1 MKKVRNLFL
10 VLILGLLI
18 VSCNNQQPEITDHA
32 NQEDKD
38 PNENGGSNTELDKAF
53 LDEWMASAEGVED
66 GDSSTGKW
74 LKSLEVD
81 KEDDSSAELN
91 QEDDSLTELNQEDE
105 QTQESWLTEPLA
117 ERPSAVWLEKQQEY
131 AGFIYRLFLQNPQ
144 EAVWGPDGYL
154 YVADGGGRHIV
165 RIAQDGTMDDLGIW
179 KTNKYMQE
187 FGPNALAFDS
197 AGNLYFNTGS
207 FLFRLNT
214 DGSIEKL
221 FNDQGGMIRSITID
235 ADDTLYFSLNSGLI
249 YRWNPDGEDYLISQ
263 GIHTDPNVTIGPNN
277 ILYVSDPPQHK
288 IYAVDLET
296 NEHNILIDFFEDGF
310 ACNLAIDAEGDIWS
324 RATSSLLQI
333 SPDGDIKPYK
343 VNNLDDFNWHLAG
356 GLAFD
361 ERGNLWVTDGTG
373 NVVRLDVV
381 EQDVPDPDF
390 NLEHLIYSFEASDLG
405 VSSTGEVYSDRLIP
419 GELLRHYADGT
430 TEIVASIRDHGR
442 NAVAVN
448 NDDIP
453 YFGLDGRREIVYY
466 ENESLNH
473 FADIK
478 SSRMVFGADNNLYA
492 VIGNWGEKKQIA
504 KVSGVDQFSVIAE
517 KIDGDPLGSNEVH
530 LAPALD
536 NGLYVLSEQSCN
548 LYFMDFE
555 GEGHLLYDIAPHC
568 EFSIIAS
575 SPTTGR
581 VFFLSHENTLQD
593 SPFRYSLY
601 EILSDG
607 TLDRISPQIPGDPWA
622 MVVSADGNWLYV
634 AEVGAINKI
643 PVSN

>member
-1 MKKVRNLFL
+1 MKKVRNLL
-10 VLILGLLI
+10 IVLIIGLFI
-18 VSCNNQQPEITDHA
+18 VSCSNQQSENSENF
-32 NQEDKD
+32 NQEDRD
-38 PNENGGSNTELDKAF
+38 SNENGGSNTESDQAL
-53 LDEWMASAEGVED
+53 LDEWLNSAEVVEGD
-66 GDSSTGKW
+66 DSSTGEW
-74 LKSLEVD
+74 LKSLKVD
-81 KEDDSSAELN
+81 QEDDSSAELN
-91 QEDDSLTELNQEDE
+91 QEGDSSLN
-105 QTQESWLTEPLA
+105 TWLTEPLA

-131 AGFIYRLFLQNPQ
+131 AEFTYRLFLQNPQ

-197 AGNLYFNTGS
+197 AGNLYFNAGS

-214 DGSIEKL
+214 DGSTEKL
-221 FNDQGGMIRSITID
+221 FNDKGGMIRSITID
-235 ADDTLYFSLNSGLI
+235 ADDTLYYSLNSGLI
-249 YRWNPDGEDYLISQ
+249 YRWNPDGEDDLISQ

-296 NEHNILIDFFEDGF
+296 NEHSILIDFFEDGF

-333 SPDGDIKPYK
+333 SPGGEIKPYK

-361 ERGNLWVTDGTG
+361 GEGNLWVTDGTG

-381 EQDVPDPDF
+381 EQGVPDPEF
-390 NLEHLIYSFEASDLG
+390 NLEHLIYSFETSDLG

-430 TEIVASIRDHGR
+430 TEIVASIRDQGR

-453 YFGLDGRREIVYY
+453 YFGLDGRGEIVYY
-466 ENESLNH
+466 ENETLNH

-492 VIGNWGEKKQIA
+492 VIGNWGKKKQIA
-504 KVSGVDQFSVIAE
+504 KVTGVDQYSIIAE

-530 LAPALD
+530 LARAMD
-536 NGLYVLSEQSCN
+536 NGLFVLSEESCN

-555 GEGHLLYDIAPHC
+555 GEGHLLYDIVPHC

-593 SPFRYSLY
+593 NPFRYSLY
-601 EILSDG
+601 EILNDG
-607 TLDRISPQIPGDPWA
+607 TLDLLSPQIPGDPWA